1 MKSTDYQILLQNHE
15 DELHKH
21 QKSYNLIGT
30 IRLVLVALVAIAVY
44 LAIKQSNNMYWY
56 ITAAL
61 CIAFGFVYKKHQ
73 VVLRRR
79 NLLRQLIQINKDEI
93 AYLNR
98 TKIPFAEGQE
108 FVDSQ
113 HPYTYDLDVFG
124 QRSLFHNLNRTY
136 TFIGKS
142 NFANLLKGILPNN
155 EILHN
160 QNAIAELKDKTAWR
174 QHIAA
179 LARSK
184 NDTEKKYTQLIDW
197 AATPDARLPV
207 YARVLSFAGPA
218 LFIAAVLWSIVT
230 GSYHSAITWLF
241 LFNAGYFFSHIK
253 KVKAITDFSDE
264 IDEILKNYGDILQSI
279 EQESFTSEKSLSL
292 QKQVTTGTETAS
304 GQIRK
309 LSALFSDLNNTSNP
323 LGAMLVNG
331 VCMYHLHRL
340 YHLYA
345 WKAKYAN
352 SIAQWLTVI
361 GQFEALNSLANY
373 AANNPDFVS
382 PEINNNGQIAFTALG
397 HPLIPETVR
406 VCNDIS
412 FTQQPFRILTG
423 SNMSGKSTFL
433 RTLGINMVLA
443 GTGAP
448 VCAKQATIHP
458 LPVLVSM
465 RQSDSLADS
474 ESYFFAEVKR
484 LKQIIMALQGQ
495 KSFVLLDE
503 ILKGTNSDDKQSGT
517 IGVIKKIIAQNGTGV
532 IATHDIEVCDTSND
546 YPDYLKNQCF
556 EVQITNNELVFD
568 YTLRDGICQNKSATF
583 LMKKMEIIS

>member
-1 MKSTDYQILLQNHE
+1 MKSTDYQNLLQNHE
-15 DELHKH
+15 QEHDKL
-21 QKSYNLIGT
+21 QKQYNLIGT
-30 IRLVLVALVAIAVY
+30 VRLGLVAVMLVMAYFAVAQKNNAFWVVCA
-44 LAIKQSNNMYWY
+44 LAW
-56 ITAAL
+56 L
-61 CIAFGFVYKKHQ
+61 GFMVAYKKHQ
-73 VVLRRR
+73 RVQRQR

-98 TKIPFAEGQE
+98 TKISFAEGQE
-108 FVDSQ
+108 FVDPQ
-113 HPYTYDLDVFG
+113 HPYTYDLDIFG

-136 TFIGKS
+136 TFIGKHS
-142 NFANLLKGILPNN
+142 FANLLKGILPN
-155 EILHN
+155 EDILHN
-160 QNAIAELKDKTAWR
+160 QNAVAELKDKTAWR

-184 NDTEKKYTQLIDW
+184 NDTGKKYTQLIEW
-197 AATPDARLPV
+197 ASSPAEQLPG

-218 LFIAAVLWSIVT
+218 LFMAAVLWSIVT

-264 IDEILKNYGDILQSI
+264 IDVILKNYGDILQSI
-279 EQESFTSEKSLSL
+279 EQENFTSEKNLSL
-292 QKQVTTGTETAS
+292 QTQVTSGTETAS
-304 GQIRK
+304 GQIRQ

-340 YHLYA
+340 HNLYA
-345 WKAKYAN
+345 WKAKHAQQ
-352 SIAQWLTVI
+352 ITQWLNVI

-373 AANNPDFVS
+373 AANNPGFVF
-382 PEINNNGQIAFTALG
+382 PHINNNGQITFKDLG

-484 LKQIIMALQGQ
+484 LKQIIVALQGQ